1 MLAFVGL
8 LILAGIAC
16 LIAGLINPAIVKQ
29 PTRKQAFFIF
39 SSFGFAFIAFSGI
52 IGCDSNNAGKSGVTI
67 SQTHVAAKRETPP
80 NEQIKIVTQNN
91 WFEGGTLHKKG
102 ILDWQKASHA
112 DKLATCGDF
121 VSLMS
126 NDGALN
132 AGIRSKLTSVDAVRP
147 YAEELVDFIDLS
159 TKKETDQKKN
169 EMLYTNQTVAGMAVI
184 GMAMMGWT
192 K

>member
-1 MLAFVGL
+1 MKPQS
-8 LILAGIAC
+8 
-16 LIAGLINPAIVKQ
+16 LINLA
-29 PTRKQAFFIF
+29 
-39 SSFGFAFIAFSGI
+39 GFAFIAFSGI
-52 IGCDSNNAGKSGVTI
+52 IGCDSNNAGKSDATT
-67 SQTHVAAKRETPP
+67 SQTHVAAKQNTPP
-80 NEQIKIVTQNN
+80 NEKPKIVTQYN
-91 WFEGGTLHKKG
+91 WYEGGTLHKKG

-159 TKKETDQKKN
+159 TKNETDQKKN

-184 GMAMMGWT
+184 GMTMMGWT